1 MKTHKLLTFMPHSE
15 KVGFLHVFLQRGSL
29 SARQTILK
37 YRGNFLKC
45 SSLNSEPQVKHQ
57 VP

>member
-1 MKTHKLLTFMPHSE
+1 MYSFVEGVSVQDEP
-15 KVGFLHVFLQRGSL
+15 SL
-29 SARQTILK
+29 
-37 YRGNFLKC
+37 GNVETFLKC